1 MKKLSVILIVFGL
14 LMVVFCLWMPQ
25 FTSDEASLGVWKI
38 YLFLGVV
45 MTVIGTV
52 YLWLGKK

>member
-14 LMVVFCLWMPQ
+14 FMVVLGLWMPK

-38 YLFLGVV
+38 DLFLGVV

>member
-14 LMVVFCLWMPQ
+14 LMVVLGLWMPK
-25 FTSDEASLGVWKI
+25 FTSYEASLAVWKI
-38 YLFLGVV
+38 DLFLGVV

>member
-14 LMVVFCLWMPQ
+14 LMVVLGLWMPK
-25 FTSDEASLGVWKI
+25 FTSYEASLGVWKI
-38 YLFLGVV
+38 DLFLGVV